1 MMSLIDYL
9 DSPEMEKAR
18 KAMRDAINQYEGE
31 TRAWW
36 DGLSEKER
44 EDAFYMVCKLIHK
57 GDVEEQGSYRHVLYH
72 TLGFDMAM
80 YGQGMECGYMDIHN
94 LIHDGLELRR
104 IHKAE
109 NIDINLCDDILK
121 SYGAQSKIKFNLTVK
136 ERDGK
141 AYIAVAV
148 IPVEK

>member
-1 MMSLIDYL
+1 
-9 DSPEMEKAR
+9 
-18 KAMRDAINQYEGE
+18 
-31 TRAWW
+31 
-36 DGLSEKER
+36 
-44 EDAFYMVCKLIHK
+44 
-57 GDVEEQGSYRHVLYH
+57 
-72 TLGFDMAM
+72 
-80 YGQGMECGYMDIHN
+80 MDIHN